1 MRSRCFAG
9 QDRLPMPRSYWKK
22 ALRGVALTTLLTFGG
37 NALLPLPAQAFFFG
51 GVTLKDEKEMGRKFD
66 VMVRSHMPVIE
77 DPEVSQYVDGIVKRL
92 VKAIPP
98 QPFTFTSG
106 TILYNALNAFAV
118 PGGYV
123 YVFSGL
129 IMNLNSESELAGVM
143 AHELAHVTQRHV
155 ASRMERAQFVSV
167 GSLLL
172 AVAGIVIG
180 GPGGGAAA
188 AGALGAG
195 QATMLNYSRADETE
209 ADHIGLQYLIAAGY
223 PPSGMVGGFKVLRQK
238 SWMSGINVPTYLS
251 THPDLG
257 DRINGLQARITHMAA
272 SVQGR
277 KVDNTRFRRVQTL
290 LWARYGDE
298 QVAMQRFSGRDGL
311 ALMGRAIVLARRN
324 NVPEAS
330 RVFDS
335 AVAAAPGDALVL
347 REAGAFHYR
356 KGDIVKAEKLLRDAI
371 RRDPHD
377 YMALFFLARLLDESG
392 RASQAAPYYGDV
404 LRHLP
409 EDAEVHE
416 AYARSLGNA
425 GRTADAY
432 RHLTYS
438 AIYGHRKK
446 QAERYFQQA
455 KERAATPAEKKALA
469 RLESIYKERKEIWDK

>member
-1 MRSRCFAG
+1 
-9 QDRLPMPRSYWKK
+9 MPRAYWKK
-22 ALRGVALTTLLTFGG
+22 ALRGIALTTLLTFGG
-37 NALLPLPAQAFFFG
+37 GTLATPVQAFFFG

-66 VMVRSHMPVIE
+66 VMVRSHMPIIE
-77 DPEVSQYVDGIVKRL
+77 DPEVSQYVDGIVQRL
-92 VKAIPP
+92 VRAIPP

-106 TILYNALNAFAV
+106 TVLYNALNAFAV

-129 IMNLNSESELAGVM
+129 IMNLNNESELAGVM

-155 ASRMERAQFVSV
+155 AARMERAQFVSV
-167 GSLLL
+167 GTLLL
-172 AVAGIVIG
+172 AVAGIAIG

-188 AGALGAG
+188 VGAMSAG

-223 PPSGMVGGFKVLRQK
+223 PPSGMVGGFKILRQK

-251 THPDLG
+251 THPALG
-257 DRINGLQARITHMAA
+257 DRVNGLQARIAHMPA
-272 SVQGR
+272 SVRER

-298 QVAMQRFSGRDGL
+298 QAALQRFSGRDGL
-311 ALMGRAIVLARRN
+311 ALMGRGIVHARRN
-324 NVPEAS
+324 NIPEAA
-330 RVFDS
+330 RAFEA
-335 AVAAAPGDALVL
+335 AVAAAPGDALIL

-377 YMALFFLARLLDESG
+377 YMALFFFARLLDESG
-392 RASQAAPYYGDV
+392 RASQAAPYYTDV

-432 RHLTYS
+432 RHLAYS
-438 AIYGHRKK
+438 AIYANRRK
-446 QAERYFQQA
+446 QAEKYVQQA
-455 KERAATPAEKKALA
+455 GERAVTAREKQAFA
-469 RLESIYKERKEIWDK
+469 RLETIYKERKEIWDK